1 MSNLHN
7 AIIDYKQD
15 AIADII
21 HNPDLVR
28 VINPD
33 VQDAE
38 DLIYKNVFPFF
49 RVPTIDSETL
59 TYLTVCVSYPEAY
72 HPEDFKRAVN
82 LSICII
88 CHQDEMLTDFGATKL
103 DYIGSKLDDIFLNS
117 NKYGFGQVYLL
128 SSIESSLD
136 QFHRYRELVYR
147 TTETRVNCGG

>member
-1 MSNLHN
+1 MANLHN
-7 AIIDYKQD
+7 AIINYKQD

-28 VINPD
+28 VLNPD
-33 VQDAE
+33 VANAE
-38 DLIYKNVFPFF
+38 DLVYKNIFPFF

-59 TYLTVCVSYPEAY
+59 TYITVCVSYPEAF
-72 HPEDFKRAVN
+72 HPENFTRDVN
-82 LSICII
+82 LTICII

-117 NKYGFGQVYLL
+117 KRYGVGKVFLL

-136 QFHRYRELVYR
+136 QFHRFREIVYR
-147 TTETRVNCGG
+147 TTETRKHCG